1 MTIKYTETTLEFG
14 YKYIERIDENGIV
27 SCIPIDPAN
36 SDYQAYLAH
45 LTESVTPQA
54 KLVAGTP
61 LTEEEADTLV
71 I

>member
-1 MTIKYTETTLEFG
+1 MAIKYTEITLEFG

-27 SCIPIDPAN
+27 SCIPIEPSN

-54 KLVAGTP
+54 
-61 LTEEEADTLV
+61 
-71 I
+71 